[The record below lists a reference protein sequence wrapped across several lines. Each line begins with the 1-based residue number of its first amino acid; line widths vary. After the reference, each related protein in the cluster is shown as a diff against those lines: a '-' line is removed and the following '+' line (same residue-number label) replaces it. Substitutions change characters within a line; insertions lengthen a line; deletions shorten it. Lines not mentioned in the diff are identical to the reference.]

1 MHSNSR
7 VNQFLLYDV
16 ITLPVN
22 MPSSFFFLNSP
33 CMIQDGSNIFK
44 GSHTLHPSPSPTQS
58 KLVIALQ
65 VGTHSSLLSITITIH
80 SWNQFLLPL
89 LKFWLNIL
97 YVSKGYESL
106 YFTLIKNWS
115 IYILVKNKKQ
125 GDLTKELG
133 RSNYPLGIV
142 DNNTQL
148 HHHFWIQSPLPSRQ
162 LFEVSRTFPRRIYPA
177 WARGVL

>member
-1 MHSNSR
+1 MKSFTPVSR
-7 VNQFLLYDV
+7 SAYAKFNNCDRQ
-16 ITLPVN
+16 
-22 MPSSFFFLNSP
+22 
-33 CMIQDGSNIFK
+33 NIM
-44 GSHTLHPSPSPTQS
+44 
-58 KLVIALQ
+58 
-65 VGTHSSLLSITITIH
+65 
-80 SWNQFLLPL
+80 
-89 LKFWLNIL
+89 

-133 RSNYPLGIV
+133 RSNHPFGIV

-148 HHHFWIQSPLPSRQ
+148 HYHFRIQSPLPSRQ

-177 WARGVL
+177 WARGVLYEASWRLTYLRASSWFWFSPGSKCWMDRYDMCTVNARL